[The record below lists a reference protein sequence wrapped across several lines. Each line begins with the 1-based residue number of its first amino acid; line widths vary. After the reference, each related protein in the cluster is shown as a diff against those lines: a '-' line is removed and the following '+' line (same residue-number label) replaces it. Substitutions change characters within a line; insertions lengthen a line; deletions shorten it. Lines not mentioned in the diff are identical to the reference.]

1 MRITKNDKEIIE
13 GSVIFLSDYSFE
25 DAFVGLSEDNRAIY
39 EYDRMINCLMD
50 NEGITEE
57 EAVDWVEC
65 NTIPSLEYL
74 GPGAP
79 IIMHSI

>member
-1 MRITKNDKEIIE
+1 MCATSKNKSCNDN
-13 GSVIFLSDYSFE
+13 SVVFLSDYSFE
-25 DAFVGLSEDNRAIY
+25 DALIGLSEDNRAVY
-39 EYDRMINCLMD
+39 EYDRMIQCLIES
-50 NEGITEE
+50 EGLTEE

-65 NTIPSLEYL
+65 NTIPSLSYL